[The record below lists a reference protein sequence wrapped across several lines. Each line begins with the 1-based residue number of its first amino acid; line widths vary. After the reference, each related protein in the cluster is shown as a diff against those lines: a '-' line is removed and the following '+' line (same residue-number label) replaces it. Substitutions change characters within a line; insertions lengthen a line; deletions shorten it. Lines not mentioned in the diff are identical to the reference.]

1 MSLFSDDKTHIK
13 KINDLKKELKKTPN
27 LTPEEEKMVL
37 DRARREIH
45 TSTGMSKKEFL
56 EKVIRPIERNAKDKI
71 TRDEAR
77 GLRKL

>member
-13 KINDLKKELKKTPN
+13 KINDLKKELKKTQN